1 MTDVVKNGIAAGKD
15 PMGLAA
21 TVLYASCMKT
31 GEQKTQFELA
41 KAAQITDARNRY
53 KDLKN
58 QLGLLESKT
67 FTTF

>member
-31 GEQKTQFELA
+31 GEQKTQFELT

-67 FTTF
+67 YTTF